1 MAKSTASEA
10 ATENMSKI
18 AEQAT
23 TPVQPEPAPTV
34 KTEPTSTPEPAST
47 TVKTEPASTTVKTE
61 PASTPEPAPT
71 PKAEPVA
78 ELTPTETTGEAII
91 QALAKALGMDENKTT
106 IEEVTAQYA
115 AEKTGRETAQR
126 LLDVYKAANG
136 IADPDMLTDSK
147 RFTDSLETINTSD
160 RAALSDHIRQFVADN
175 PRFALT
181 QPNGSSTVDPSNT
194 GAQTTTVE
202 EFRKMTGQQRNALY
216 QSNPDLYEQL
226 RATA

>member
-1 MAKSTASEA
+1 MAESTATEA
-10 ATENMSKI
+10 APENTNET

-23 TPVQPEPAPTV
+23 TPVQPEPAPT
-34 KTEPTSTPEPAST
+34 
-47 TVKTEPASTTVKTE
+47 TVKTESAPTPK
-61 PASTPEPAPT
+61 PEPAPT
-71 PKAEPVA
+71 PKTEHAPTPEPA
-78 ELTPTETTGEAII
+78 PTEITTGEAILH
-91 QALAKALGMDENKTT
+91 ALTKALGMDETKTT

-160 RAALSDHIRQFVADN
+160 RAALVDHIKQFIADN

-194 GAQTTTVE
+194 GTQTTTVE
-202 EFRKMTGQQRNALY
+202 EFRKMNGQQRNALY

>member
-1 MAKSTASEA
+1 MAESTATEA
-10 ATENMSKI
+10 APENTNET

-23 TPVQPEPAPTV
+23 TPVQPEPAPT
-34 KTEPTSTPEPAST
+34 
-47 TVKTEPASTTVKTE
+47 TVKTESAP
-61 PASTPEPAPT
+61 TPEPAPT
-71 PKAEPVA
+71 PKTEHAPTPEPA
-78 ELTPTETTGEAII
+78 PTEITGEAII
-91 QALAKALGMDENKTT
+91 QALTKALGMDETKTPT

-160 RAALSDHIRQFVADN
+160 QTVLADHIKQFIADN

-181 QPNGSSTVDPSNT
+181 QPSGSSTVDPSNT
-194 GAQTTTVE
+194 GTQTTTVE
-202 EFRKMTGQQRNALY
+202 EFRKMNGQQRNALY

>member
-1 MAKSTASEA
+1 MAESTETEA
-10 ATENMSKI
+10 TTENANET
-18 AEQAT
+18 AEEAT

-34 KTEPTSTPEPAST
+34 KTEPTSTPEPTPAP
-47 TVKTEPASTTVKTE
+47 KTKPAPEPVA
-61 PASTPEPAPT
+61 EPAPT
-71 PKAEPVA
+71 EI
-78 ELTPTETTGEAII
+78 TNGEAIL
-91 QALAKALGMDENKTT
+91 QALAKALGMDETKTT
-106 IEEVTAQYA
+106 IEEVTTQYT

-160 RAALSDHIRQFVADN
+160 RAALVDHIKQFIADN

-181 QPNGSSTVDPSNT
+181 QPSGSSTVDPSNT
-194 GAQTTTVE
+194 GTQTTTVE
-202 EFRKMTGQQRNALY
+202 EFRKMNGQQRNALY

>member
-1 MAKSTASEA
+1 MKGNAPMAESTATEA
-10 ATENMSKI
+10 APENTSET

-23 TPVQPEPAPTV
+23 APVQQEPAPTV
-34 KTEPTSTPEPAST
+34 KTEPTSTPEPT
-47 TVKTEPASTTVKTE
+47 PKTEPA
-61 PASTPEPAPT
+61 PTPEPAPT
-71 PKAEPVA
+71 EI
-78 ELTPTETTGEAII
+78 TGEAII
-91 QALAKALGMDENKTT
+91 QALTKALGMDENKTPT

-147 RFTDSLETINTSD
+147 RFTDSLEDVNTSD
-160 RAALSDHIRQFVADN
+160 RAALVDHIKQFIADN

-181 QPNGSSTVDPSNT
+181 QPSGSSTVDPSNT
-194 GAQTTTVE
+194 GTQTTTVE
-202 EFRKMTGQQRNALY
+202 EFRKMNGQQRNALY

>member
-1 MAKSTASEA
+1 MAEPTASEA
-10 ATENMSKI
+10 APENTSET

-23 TPVQPEPAPTV
+23 TPLQQEPAP
-34 KTEPTSTPEPAST
+34 T
-47 TVKTEPASTTVKTE
+47 TVKTESAP
-61 PASTPEPAPT
+61 TPEPAPT
-71 PKAEPVA
+71 PKTEHAPTPEPA
-78 ELTPTETTGEAII
+78 PTEITGEAII
-91 QALAKALGMDENKTT
+91 QALTKALGMDETKTPT

-160 RAALSDHIRQFVADN
+160 QTVLADHIKQFIADN

-181 QPNGSSTVDPSNT
+181 QPSGSSTVDPSNT
-194 GAQTTTVE
+194 GTQTTTVE
-202 EFRKMTGQQRNALY
+202 EFRKMNGQQRNALY

>member
-1 MAKSTASEA
+1 MAESTASEA
-10 ATENMSKI
+10 APENTNET

-23 TPVQPEPAPTV
+23 TPVQPEPAPT
-34 KTEPTSTPEPAST
+34 
-47 TVKTEPASTTVKTE
+47 TVKTESAP
-61 PASTPEPAPT
+61 TPEPAPT
-71 PKAEPVA
+71 EI
-78 ELTPTETTGEAII
+78 TGEAII
-91 QALAKALGMDENKTT
+91 QALTKALGMDENKTPT

-160 RAALSDHIRQFVADN
+160 QTVLADHIKQFIADN

-194 GAQTTTVE
+194 GTQTTTVE
-202 EFRKMTGQQRNALY
+202 EFRKMNGQQRNALY

>member
-1 MAKSTASEA
+1 MAESTATEATPENTSE
-10 ATENMSKI
+10 T

-34 KTEPTSTPEPAST
+34 KAESAP
-47 TVKTEPASTTVKTE
+47 
-61 PASTPEPAPT
+61 TPEPAPT
-71 PKAEPVA
+71 PKTEHAPTPEPA
-78 ELTPTETTGEAII
+78 PTEITGEAII
-91 QALAKALGMDENKTT
+91 QALTKALGMDETKTPT
-106 IEEVTAQYA
+106 IEEVTAQYT

-160 RAALSDHIRQFVADN
+160 QAALSDHIKQFVADN

-181 QPNGSSTVDPSNT
+181 QPSGSSTVDPSNT
-194 GAQTTTVE
+194 GTQTTTVE
-202 EFRKMTGQQRNALY
+202 EFRKMNGQQRNALY

>member
-1 MAKSTASEA
+1 MAESTASEA
-10 ATENMSKI
+10 APENTSET

-23 TPVQPEPAPTV
+23 TPVQPEPAPT
-34 KTEPTSTPEPAST
+34 
-47 TVKTEPASTTVKTE
+47 TVKTESAPTPK
-61 PASTPEPAPT
+61 PEPAPT
-71 PKAEPVA
+71 VNPNPAPAPEPVTEPA
-78 ELTPTETTGEAII
+78 PTETTGEAII
-91 QALAKALGMDENKTT
+91 QALTKALGMDETKTPT
-106 IEEVTAQYA
+106 IEEIIAQYA
-115 AEKTGRETAQR
+115 AEKTGRETTQR

-160 RAALSDHIRQFVADN
+160 QAALADHIKQFIADN

-181 QPNGSSTVDPSNT
+181 QPSGSSTVDPSNT
-194 GAQTTTVE
+194 GTQTTTVE
-202 EFRKMTGQQRNALY
+202 EFRKMNGQQRNALY

>member
-1 MAKSTASEA
+1 MAESTASEA
-10 ATENMSKI
+10 APENTNET

-23 TPVQPEPAPTV
+23 TPVQPEPAPT
-34 KTEPTSTPEPAST
+34 
-47 TVKTEPASTTVKTE
+47 TVKTESAPTPK
-61 PASTPEPAPT
+61 PEPAPT
-71 PKAEPVA
+71 PKTKPAPEPA
-78 ELTPTETTGEAII
+78 PTEITGEAII
-91 QALAKALGMDENKTT
+91 QALTKALGMDENKTPT

-160 RAALSDHIRQFVADN
+160 QAALSDHIRQFIADN

-194 GAQTTTVE
+194 GTQTTTVE
-202 EFRKMTGQQRNALY
+202 EFRKMNGQQRNALY

>member
-1 MAKSTASEA
+1 MAESTASEA
-10 ATENMSKI
+10 APENTSET

-23 TPVQPEPAPTV
+23 TPVQPEPAPT
-34 KTEPTSTPEPAST
+34 
-47 TVKTEPASTTVKTE
+47 TVKTESAPTPK
-61 PASTPEPAPT
+61 PEPAPT
-71 PKAEPVA
+71 PKTEPVAEPVA
-78 ELTPTETTGEAII
+78 ELMPTETTGEAII
-91 QALAKALGMDENKTT
+91 QALAKAFSMDETKTPT

-147 RFTDSLETINTSD
+147 RFTDSLEDVNTSD
-160 RAALSDHIRQFVADN
+160 RAALADHIKQFIADN

-181 QPNGSSTVDPSNT
+181 QPSGSSTVDPSNT
-194 GAQTTTVE
+194 GTQTTTVE
-202 EFRKMTGQQRNALY
+202 EFRKMNGQQRNALY